1 MARFSGSVLLDD
13 SDASSAPFR
22 GSLSPCHSPRRTN
35 QLPRQLRRALY
46 RSMYPRLSFAAAS
59 TVIASTAASSVG
71 YGSVICPTLPH
82 CRVTT
87 TTKQVA
93 FERKTVLLPRVN
105 P

>member
-1 MARFSGSVLLDD
+1 
-13 SDASSAPFR
+13 
-22 GSLSPCHSPRRTN
+22 
-35 QLPRQLRRALY
+35 
-46 RSMYPRLSFAAAS
+46 
-59 TVIASTAASSVG
+59 
-71 YGSVICPTLPH
+71 VICPTLPH